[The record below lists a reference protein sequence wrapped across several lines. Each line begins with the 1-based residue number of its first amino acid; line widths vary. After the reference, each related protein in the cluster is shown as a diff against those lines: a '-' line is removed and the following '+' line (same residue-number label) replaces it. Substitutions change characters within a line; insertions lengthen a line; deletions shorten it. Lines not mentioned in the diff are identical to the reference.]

1 MQSRSTRV
9 LIVDDSAMIRRVL
22 SMGLSSD
29 PCIEVIATASNAEA
43 AWEVMR
49 RDRPDV
55 ITLDVE
61 MPGVDGLTFLRHYLP
76 SMPIPTVMISSLT
89 RDGAEISMKALE
101 AGAVDVISKPSLGL
115 AAGLPAIMTDICA
128 RVRAASGAR
137 VATGRTRHA
146 LPVTKAS
153 LPTEPA
159 SGANRSGQP
168 ARPSPAAPNATRH
181 ARPGT
186 APEALAPDT
195 PAPAPQARRSGGP
208 TLFCIGSS
216 TGGVQALT
224 TILPCFPPET
234 PPILIVQHMPEGF
247 TGPFASRL
255 DNICHMSVREAQD
268 GDMVQSGQILIA
280 PGGTRHMVVE
290 RAGRGYRVTLRAG
303 DPVCFSRPSVDVLF
317 HSVAQTA
324 GSQAVGAILTG
335 MGRDGAA
342 GLLAIRGA
350 GGATMAQDEE
360 SSVVYGMPMAA
371 RDMGAAQSILPLE
384 QIPARML
391 QAVTA
396 PQAARV

>member
-1 MQSRSTRV
+1 MQARSTRV

-29 PCIEVIATASNAEA
+29 PGIEVIATASNAEA

-146 LPVTKAS
+146 LPVTTAS
-153 LPTEPA
+153 LPSEA
-159 SGANRSGQP
+159 SGTVATGTENRMAHASP
-168 ARPSPAAPNATRH
+168 PRPSTPHVARH
-181 ARPGT
+181 ARPEST
-186 APEALAPDT
+186 PDVA
-195 PAPAPQARRSGGP
+195 APAPQPRRSGGP
-208 TLFCIGSS
+208 TLLCIGSS

-224 TILPCFPPET
+224 TILPCFPPQT

-247 TGPFASRL
+247 TGPFAARL
-255 DNICHMSVREAQD
+255 DSICHMTVREAQD
-268 GDMVQSGQILIA
+268 GDAVLPGQILIA
-280 PGGTRHMVVE
+280 PGGSRHMTVE
-290 RAGRGYRVTLRAG
+290 RAGRGYRVALRAG

-317 HSVAQTA
+317 HSVALTA
-324 GSQAVGAILTG
+324 GTQAIGAILTG
-335 MGRDGAA
+335 MGRDGAS